1 MIKNKRIFLIMA
13 ISILLIVLLFPYVK
27 VEILT
32 IQHKSVFS
40 NLYDSNRMLKEIE
53 YFKIMNYSKKT
64 AEVYYVSK
72 GKKAGLLY
80 KFIKD
85 DKDVWQLEQWD
96 VVWSASGSA
105 DNFIWPYYR

>member
-1 MIKNKRIFLIMA
+1 MIKNKRIFLIMV
-13 ISILLIVLLFPYVK
+13 ICILLIVLLFPYIK

-32 IQHKSVFS
+32 IQHKSEFN
-40 NLYDSNRMLKEIE
+40 NLYESNGMLKEIE
-53 YFKIMNYSKKT
+53 YFKVMNYSKKS

-80 KFIKD
+80 EFIKD
-85 DKDVWQLEQWD
+85 EKDVWQLEQWD